1 MPSVRTI
8 YNVMPMKH
16 PHADATYRVVS
27 HLDSA
32 YAVEVTI
39 PASNPTLV
47 TSFATVGDAETWIAR
62 HRARVAESTQQH
74 GGQWRRR
81 PKPQPAQS
89 EESP

>member
-1 MPSVRTI
+1 
-8 YNVMPMKH
+8 MKH

-27 HLDSA
+27 HSSSG

-39 PASNPTLV
+39 PASQPTMV

-74 GGQWRRR
+74 SGQWRRR
-81 PKPQPAQS
+81 PKQQQAQG
-89 EESP
+89 EDLQ